1 MARMNKKLTGIPVSE
16 GIAAGPVHIFR
27 PYILHYEEKRIEQ
40 VQTEEELHRFR
51 DAEKKACTELDGLIG
66 RVKLN
71 APDKVAIFEA
81 QKMLLTDEEVI
92 AEIEEAIAGDRKCA
106 EWAAD
111 SVYAE
116 FTELLA
122 ASADPLIQER
132 AADMND
138 VARRLLRC
146 LAGAEDV
153 TLAAMDSPAVVVA
166 EDLLPS
172 DTVVMD
178 RRNVL
183 GLITEKGGTTS
194 HTAIL
199 ARSFSLPAVCGA
211 AGAMDALASA
221 QTVVLDAVNGAILAD
236 PEKDVLAEYREKR
249 ERLLR
254 RQELE
259 REYLYRT
266 VTTKDGEHVD
276 VELNIGSA
284 KNSEL
289 KLASCADGVGLF
301 RTEFLYMNSAELPN
315 EETQFQA
322 YKKILQ
328 AFAGKPVVIRTLDV
342 GGDKVLP
349 SLPLPKEENPFLGC
363 RALRLCLQ
371 KPELFQTQLR
381 ALLRA
386 SVYGELWIMF
396 PMVGSLDD
404 IRAAKKAVALAGET
418 LRKQGAAFD
427 PHIRLGAMVE
437 IPALA
442 LIAGR
447 VAREVDFVSVGT
459 NDLCQ
464 YLMAADRM
472 NAAVTPYYQSF
483 HPAMLSILQQV
494 ADAFR
499 AAGKPFCICGEM
511 GGEPAFVLALLGM
524 GFRRLSM
531 SPSRVA
537 AVKRLIAS
545 VDRAEAET
553 IAEKA
558 LELET
563 ADEVEAYLRAELSRL
578 CGAE

>member
-1 MARMNKKLTGIPVSE
+1 MAKMNKTLVGIPVSE
-16 GIAAGPVHIFR
+16 GIAVGPVQIFR
-27 PYILHYEEKRIEQ
+27 PYILHYEENHIEQ
-40 VQTEEELHRFR
+40 EQTEEELHRFR
-51 DAEKKACTELDGLIG
+51 EAGKKACAELDGLIE
-66 RVKLN
+66 RVKLY
-71 APDKVAIFEA
+71 APDKTAIFEA
-81 QKMLLTDEEVI
+81 QKMLLTDEEVM
-92 AEIEEAIAGDRKCA
+92 AEIEEAISGDRKCA
-106 EWAAD
+106 EWATD

-116 FTELLA
+116 FAGLLA
-122 ASADPLIQER
+122 ASADPLIKER
-132 AADMND
+132 AADMKD
-138 VARRLLRC
+138 VSRRLLRC

-153 TLAAMDSPAVVVA
+153 TLAAMDSPAIVVA

-211 AGAMDALASA
+211 AGAMEALETA
-221 QTVVLDAVNGAILAD
+221 QTIVLDAVNGEILAD
-236 PEKDVLAEYREKR
+236 PEKQILQEYCEKK

-254 RQELE
+254 RRKLE
-259 REYLYRT
+259 QEYLEKTVRT
-266 VTTKDGEHVD
+266 LDGQHVD

-284 KNSEL
+284 RDSEL
-289 KLASCADGVGLF
+289 KYASCADGVGLF
-301 RTEFLYMNSAELPN
+301 RTEFLYMNSAELPD

-349 SLPLPKEENPFLGC
+349 CLPLPKEENPFLGC

-371 KPELFQTQLR
+371 RPELFQTQLR

-404 IRAAKKAVALAGET
+404 IRAAKRAVALAEET

-427 PHIRLGAMVE
+427 PNIRLGAMIE

-472 NAAVTPYYQSF
+472 NAEVTPYYQSF
-483 HPAMLSILQQV
+483 HPAMLRILQQV
-494 ADAFR
+494 AEAFR
-499 AAGKPFCICGEM
+499 AAEKPFCVCGEM

-537 AVKRLIAS
+537 PVKRLIAS
-545 VDRAEAET
+545 VDCAEAEA
-553 IAEKA
+553 IAEEA
-558 LELET
+558 LQLET
-563 ADEVEAYLRAELSRL
+563 AGEVEKYLRAELARL